1 MLLLESEAVH
11 VHLAQ
16 PFEGFLFC
24 LMSGQIFVPE
34 NAPFSTEQR
43 AWLNDFFAKQLT
55 GGGAPAPSG
64 PAVPVTILW
73 GSQTGNAEGC
83 AKQMAKS
90 LNGGRFETQVFDIAN
105 YEVAKLSQ
113 EKNLLLI
120 TSTYGDGEPPD
131 NATDFVET
139 LLGDSAPKME
149 GVKFSVLALG
159 DTEYPDFCETGKVI
173 DRRFGELGGERIYD
187 RVDCDVDYDE
197 PFDAWKAGIID
208 VLGAG
213 VAVAEVGETA
223 EEDLPFGKKNPF
235 PSPVLNNYDLNG
247 EGAFKATHHVE
258 FSLDG
263 SGLEYEAGDAL
274 GVIPVNPEA
283 AVDELLAALPFN
295 TSRAVPLP
303 GGGEAPLKEAL
314 MNNYDIRSLNKKLV
328 IAWQERSGSPYL
340 RSIVEADDK
349 KIWEDFFWGRELIDL
364 AVDYPAD
371 FRDGE
376 DFVSVLKKLQ
386 PRLYS
391 ISSSPKAHPGEVHL
405 TVAIV
410 TYDSHGRSRGG
421 VCSTFLADRCEGVQ
435 PGVFVHHNKAFRPPE
450 NDEAPMIMVGP
461 GTGVAPFRAF
471 LEEREARG
479 AKGKNWLFFGNPYR
493 STDFLYEE
501 ELAAKQKAGFL
512 HKLSLAFSRDQKEK
526 LYVQHLMLQEGAELW
541 KWLDEGAYFYVCGDA
556 SRMAKDVDAA
566 LHQVAQ
572 EHGGLSEEAA
582 IEFVKQLKKDKRY
595 GRDVY

>member
-1 MLLLESEAVH
+1 
-11 VHLAQ
+11 
-16 PFEGFLFC
+16 
-24 LMSGQIFVPE
+24 MSGPIFVPE
-34 NAPFSTEQR
+34 SAPFSAEQR
-43 AWLNDFFAKQLT
+43 VWLNEFFAKQL
-55 GGGAPAPSG
+55 GGAAGVALAPSG
-64 PAVPVTILW
+64 PATPITILW

-83 AKQMAKS
+83 AKRMAKA
-90 LNGGRFETQVFDIAN
+90 LNGGHFETQVIDLAD

-113 EKNLLLI
+113 EKNILLI

-131 NATDFVET
+131 NATDFVEI
-139 LLGDSAPKME
+139 LSGDSAPKME
-149 GVKFSVLALG
+149 GVRFSILALG
-159 DTEYPDFCETGKVI
+159 DTEYPDFCETGKII
-173 DRRFGELGGERIYD
+173 DRRFGELGGERIFD

-197 PFDAWKAGIID
+197 PFDVWKAGIIE

-213 VAVAEVGETA
+213 AAETAVAEVA
-223 EEDLPFGKKNPF
+223 DEEIPYGKKKPF
-235 PSPVLNNYDLNG
+235 PAPILANYDLNQ

-258 FSLDG
+258 FSLEG
-263 SGLEYEAGDAL
+263 SNLDYEAGDAL
-274 GVIPVNPEA
+274 GVLPVNPESV
-283 AVDELLAALPFN
+283 VDEILAALPFN
-295 TSRAVPLP
+295 TGRDVPLP

-314 MNNYDIRSLNKKLV
+314 MYHYDIRSLGSKLV
-328 IAWQERSGSPYL
+328 TAWQERSGSPYL
-340 RSIVEADDK
+340 RSVVEADEK
-349 KIWEDFFWGRELIDL
+349 KVMDDFCWGRELIDL
-364 AVDYPAD
+364 VVDYPAD

-376 DFVSVLKKLQ
+376 DFVGVLKKLQ

-450 NDEAPMIMVGP
+450 NDEVPMIMVGP

-479 AKGKNWLFFGNPYR
+479 AKGPNWLFFGNPYR
-493 STDFLYEE
+493 STDYLYED
-501 ELAAKQKAGFL
+501 ELATKQESGVL
-512 HKLSLAFSRDQKEK
+512 NKLSLAFSRDQKEK
-526 LYVQHLMLQEGAELW
+526 LYVQHLMLQEGADLW
-541 KWLDEGAYFYVCGDA
+541 KWLEEGAYFYVCGDA

-566 LHQVAQ
+566 LHKVIE
-572 EHGGLSEEAA
+572 EHGGKSQEEA

-595 GRDVY
+595 ARDVY